1 MAREPALEMP
11 LRFMATTLNYKK
23 DPSQRQRLWLQ
34 LPLEER
40 SILEQALKLDQQTA
54 FAEAPWQT
62 NC

>member
-1 MAREPALEMP
+1 MP

-40 SILEQALKLDQQTA
+40 SILEQALKLDRQTA